1 MRPTIAFITDAAL
14 AAAQPRIRY
23 VLDALE
29 RHPLAPPGLQCLLSA
44 EAPPE
49 AAVVCYYGNENRP
62 AGQAVFIPAQR
73 HFFCSQPTT
82 RISAA
87 LNSFDFQGKEVHA
100 VQPDSSAVTNAF
112 FATESGKGRFGFDWL
127 ETLFFHLSRWEEY
140 APAPEELDDIGIMKS
155 SAQLLPRHGLHHV
168 PVADRLIEAVFRAL
182 QLTENKIVTTFSISH
197 DVDDLQ
203 VFGAGFRLPRYL
215 AGVAWRHRTPRNW
228 PRIVSDYLQ
237 VRSGRMRDPGDTFDW
252 LLHAGKA
259 AEKTV
264 YFGTGNHSRF
274 DHFPALDA
282 PRLKEVRELA
292 FKQGYKA
299 GLHPGYETWKNP
311 ELLEQQR
318 GTLENWLEMPVVKS
332 RQHYLR
338 FAFPETA
345 DALETAGIQEDATL
359 GFRDRIG
366 FRAGT
371 GFPFYLYCFREER
384 PYRWLEKPLIAMD
397 CGLVRENGGDPKQ
410 VRRNWHDFITQ
421 NGEGTAIS
429 LSLHNTYLY
438 EQDLHGIDF
447 RSLFG
452 MVFTN
457 QNHAA

>member
-1 MRPTIAFITDAAL
+1 MRPTIAFITDAVPAY
-14 AAAQPRIRY
+14 PRIRY

-29 RHPLAPPGLQCLLSA
+29 RHPQAPSGLQCLLQPA
-44 EAPPE
+44 TVPD
-49 AAVVCYYGNENRP
+49 AAVICYYGQENASP
-62 AGQAVFIPAQR
+62 ENAVFIPAQQ
-73 HFFCSQPTT
+73 HFFHSRPTV
-82 RISAA
+82 RIPAA
-87 LNSFDFQGKEVHA
+87 LNTFDFQGTEIYA
-100 VQPDSSAVTNAF
+100 VQQDRTSTKNAF
-112 FATESGKGRFGFDWL
+112 FRTDSGKGAFGFDWL

-140 APAPEELDDIGIMKS
+140 APAPDDVDENGIMKS
-155 SAQLLPRHGLHHV
+155 RAQLLPRHGLHHI
-168 PVADRLIEAVFRAL
+168 PVADQLVAAVFRAL
-182 QLTENKIVTTFSISH
+182 QFPEKQLITTFSISH

-203 VFGAGFRLPRYL
+203 VFGSGFRLPRYL
-215 AGVAWRHRTPRNW
+215 AGVALRHRTVRNW
-228 PRIVSDYLQ
+228 PRIVSDFNK

-264 YFGTGNHSRF
+264 YFGTANHSRF
-274 DHFPALDA
+274 DHFPSLDH
-282 PRLKEVRELA
+282 PRLKEVRNLA
-292 FKQGYKA
+292 LRQGYQA

-318 GTLENWLEMPVVKS
+318 HTLETWLEMPVVKS

-371 GFPFYLYCFREER
+371 GFSFYLYCFREER

-397 CGLVRENGGDPKQ
+397 CGLVRESGGHPEQ
-410 VRRNWHDFITQ
+410 LRRNWHDFITG
-421 NGEGTAIS
+421 NRDATAIS

-452 MVFTN
+452 MVFTDN
-457 QNHAA
+457 NAAA